1 MTIRTRCFRALL
13 LFSILTLPLL
23 CLAQET
29 RPQPVNPDDSISV
42 PTTSKE
48 KPIEGTEII
57 VVTGTYEPL
66 NLESIDRSVSVLTT
80 QDAPLLY
87 NHWVDY
93 LQMDSSV
100 DLRQRAPNDV
110 QADISIRGSA
120 FGETLTL
127 LNGLRMNDVQ
137 SGHHDLDLPLPPASL
152 DRIEVLRGAGSTLY
166 GSDALAGAIN
176 FITSPPVSTELR
188 VAAGIGNFGINEEN
202 ASASL
207 LANKWSEGLGVARDF
222 SSGFMTDRDY
232 RSLTIF
238 SQTDATTKLGHTT
251 VMLAYGD
258 KPYGANQFYGAFNSW
273 ERTKTWF
280 AGLKQDLGTR
290 SEFDVGYRRHSDE
303 FILLRDQPQVYENNH
318 ITENWQAS
326 LRRKQPLRKNVTLFF
341 GGEGDTD
348 SIASN
353 NLGQHSR
360 YRGAGYVNVDMRAME
375 RFSLSIGAREEIFDS
390 GRTEFNPTI
399 AGGLLLKPGWKLKAS
414 TGRAFRLPSYT
425 DLYYRDPG
433 NVGNPNLKPE
443 SAWSYEGGLEW
454 NRTGR
459 FKASITAFQ
468 MREQNVI
475 DYVLF
480 ADNLY
485 HAANIQRLNFTGV
498 ETSTE
503 LRLSDVQK
511 ITIGY
516 TGIHGAQQSL
526 NGLASRY
533 VFNYPTSRGL
543 VAWQGSLPGGILA
556 RTLVGVTQRYARNPY
571 AVWDAAFAREFGA
584 LGVRASFSNLTGT
597 RYQEIQG
604 VAMPGRSM
612 VFGFEYSI
620 VTTRSN
626 P

>member
-29 RPQPVNPDDSISV
+29 RPQPVSPDDSISV
-42 PTTSKE
+42 PTTSKA
-48 KPIEGTEII
+48 KPIENTEII

-66 NLESIDRSVSVLTT
+66 RLESIDRSVSVLST

-87 NHWVDY
+87 HWVDY

-137 SGHHDLDLPLPPASL
+137 SGHHDLDLPLPQASL

-166 GSDALAGAIN
+166 GSDAMAGAIN
-176 FITSPPVSTELR
+176 FIASPPVSTELR
-188 VAAGIGNFGINEEN
+188 VGAGIGNFGINEQN

-207 LANKWSEGLGVARDF
+207 LANKWSERLSVARDF

-238 SQTDATTKLGHTT
+238 SQTDATTTLGHTT

-258 KPYGANQFYGAFNSW
+258 KPYGANQFYGDFNSW

-533 VFNYPTSRGL
+533 VFNYPASRGL
-543 VAWQGSLPGGILA
+543 VAWQGSLPGRILA
-556 RTLVGVTQRYARNPY
+556 RTLVGVTQRYAREPY

-584 LGVRASFSNLTGT
+584 LGVRASFSNLTDT

-604 VAMPGRSM
+604 VTMPGRSM

-620 VTTRSN
+620 ATTRK
-626 P
+626 